1 MEEKSIFAS
10 ILEIISTQLTK
21 TVNVIESK
29 NSKPEK
35 KSEEN
40 ISRDG
45 TNMTTIN
52 FSMNETNNLEE
63 LLETTTSYFILL
75 NTKVLT
81 IMIC

>member
-1 MEEKSIFAS
+1 M
-10 ILEIISTQLTK
+10 EIISTQLTK